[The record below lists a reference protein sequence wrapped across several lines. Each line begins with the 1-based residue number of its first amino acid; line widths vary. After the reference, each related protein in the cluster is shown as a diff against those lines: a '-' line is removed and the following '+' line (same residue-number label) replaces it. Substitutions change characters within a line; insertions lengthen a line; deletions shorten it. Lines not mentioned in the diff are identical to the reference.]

1 MPNYYPIMLDVRNR
15 PVLVIGGNPVA
26 AEKAAA
32 LSASGAKVTVM
43 NPTFCEELLDLA
55 ANSNTVT
62 LRYKA
67 YEPGDLKGAF
77 VVVAAT
83 TYEPELSEQIW
94 NEGQENGQLINIVD
108 APTRCNFIVPS
119 ILRRGQLTV
128 SVSTEGASPGLAKR
142 IRQKLEGFFPL
153 AYTEYLYLATV
164 ARKYLRE
171 KGLSYAERDEFFG
184 DFFSSDILDLLIEDD
199 VVEALAS
206 IVRLLRRYRVDV
218 SVSTIVRDMQE
229 ARRKNENSRR
239 A

>member
-1 MPNYYPIMLDVRNR
+1 MPNYYPVMLDIRNR
-15 PVLVIGGNPVA
+15 PVLVIGGNQVA

-43 NPTFCEELLDLA
+43 SPAFCEELLDLA
-55 ANSNTVT
+55 ESHKVT

-67 YEPGDLKGAF
+67 YERGDLKGAF

-94 NEGQENGQLINIVD
+94 SEGQENGQLINIVD
-108 APTRCNFIVPS
+108 VPTRCNFIVPS

-142 IRQKLEGFFPL
+142 IRQKLEGSFPP
-153 AYTEYLYLATV
+153 AYEQYLQLATI

-171 KGLSYAERDEFFG
+171 GEISYAQRDEFFG
-184 DFFSSDILDLLIEDD
+184 DYFGSDILDLLIEDD
-199 VVEALAS
+199 EVEALAS
-206 IVRLLRRYRVDV
+206 TVRLLRRHMVDV
-218 SVSTIVRDMQE
+218 SVSTIIHDMQE
-229 ARRKNENSRR
+229 AKGSNESSHRT
-239 A
+239 